1 MEYRYND
8 MNFEEFL
15 FRQGGLKAFNEIYPI
30 TSRLHNAYVRNPIEI
45 AAFLQ
50 DKIEIDD
57 LIVNVGVRFDYF
69 DAQTVVPV
77 DLKDPYN
84 TVSLPTAQAYKNA
97 DSKWQLSPR
106 IGFAFP
112 ISENGVIHASY
123 GQFFQIPEYS
133 RLYENPELKCNLV
146 ISHSI

>member
-1 MEYRYND
+1 M
-8 MNFEEFL
+8 
-15 FRQGGLKAFNEIYPI
+15 
-30 TSRLHNAYVRNPIEI
+30 
-45 AAFLQ
+45 
-50 DKIEIDD
+50 
-57 LIVNVGVRFDYF
+57 IVNVGVRFDYF

-77 DLKDPYN
+77 DLRDPYN

-123 GQFFQIPEYS
+123 GQFFQIPDIVGYM
-133 RLYENPELKCNLV
+133 RNPEFEVQSSNFTQYLGNPNLNPQSSTTYE
-146 ISHSI
+146 IGLQQQLGEFIGIDLGPITEI